1 MSRHSRISISE
12 ANPTSPHCFR
22 HSIDTQLLIF
32 RWVSS
37 ESKNSVE
44 TNDSNFKQAFRTSL
58 NRIQISQSHRVTFF
72 FKPIHS
78 LRLLGHLPRLSKSLA
93 FVNSATHS
101 KLHLLPLLVFLMFS
115 SSDPCLSLGGQT
127 PSSASDILFVT
138 EPAPSACQ
146 LLTSTLAGWRLS
158 SPTSFASISQLLGL
172 PILGE
177 KHTFLSELPP
187 DSGRLPTTR
196 ERATV

>member
-1 MSRHSRISISE
+1 M
-12 ANPTSPHCFR
+12 
-22 HSIDTQLLIF
+22 
-32 RWVSS
+32 
-37 ESKNSVE
+37 
-44 TNDSNFKQAFRTSL
+44 
-58 NRIQISQSHRVTFF
+58 TFF

-196 ERATV
+196 ERATVWAAERTFPRSDPTIQELLKPLTAVGPKRTMPMPKTNTLEQIY